1 MTPNVNHMVAAGIK
15 RDVAEK
21 WLPYVEQAL
30 ARFDILSEK
39 QVAAWLAQ
47 TAHESGGYVQLSEN
61 LNYSDIGLAGTW
73 PNRFAEIDP
82 ATKKPKKD
90 AKGFNIPNKFAK
102 ALHRNPE
109 AIANVVYGG
118 RLGNGPIESGEGWK
132 HRGMGLKQLTGKE
145 NQKKCGDALGVDF
158 IAKPE
163 LLLQPE
169 YASLSAAWFWVD
181 KKCGQLA
188 DADDFVGLTKR
199 INGAT
204 IGLADREKRYK
215 SVLESIKQGN

>member
-1 MTPNVNHMVAAGIK
+1 MTPTIKQLVAAGIK
-15 RDVAEK
+15 QPVAEK
-21 WLPYVEQAL
+21 WLSYVQQAL
-30 ARFDILSEK
+30 ARFNITSDR

-47 TAHESGGYVQLSEN
+47 TAHESGGYTQLSEN
-61 LNYSDIGLAGTW
+61 VNYSDVGLAGTW

-118 RLGNGPIESGEGWK
+118 RMGNGPIESGDGWK

-145 NQKKCGDALGVDF
+145 NQKRCGDALGIDF
-158 IAKPE
+158 VSNPE
-163 LLLQPE
+163 KLLEPE
-169 YASLSAAWFWVD
+169 FASLSAAWFWSD

-199 INGAT
+199 INGGT

-215 SVLESIKQGN
+215 AVLASITA

>member
-1 MTPNVNHMVAAGIK
+1 MTPTIKQLVAAGIK
-15 RDVAEK
+15 QPVAEK
-21 WLPYVEQAL
+21 WLPYVQQAL
-30 ARFDILSEK
+30 ARFNITSDR

-47 TAHESGGYVQLSEN
+47 TAHESGGYTQLSEN
-61 LNYSDIGLAGTW
+61 LNYSDVGLAGTW

-118 RLGNGPIESGEGWK
+118 RMGNGPIESGDGWK

-145 NQKKCGDALGVDF
+145 NQKRCGDALGVDF
-158 IAKPE
+158 VSNPE
-163 LLLQPE
+163 KLLEPE
-169 YASLSAAWFWVD
+169 FASLSAAWFWSD
-181 KKCGQLA
+181 KKCGLLA
-188 DADDFVGLTKR
+188 DANDFVGLTKK
-199 INGAT
+199 INGGT
-204 IGLADREKRYK
+204 IGLQDREKRYK
-215 SVLESIKQGN
+215 AVLASLGQ

>member
-1 MTPNVNHMVAAGIK
+1 MTPTIKQLVAAGIK
-15 RDVAEK
+15 QPVAEK
-21 WLPYVEQAL
+21 CLPYVQQAL
-30 ARFDILSEK
+30 ARFNITSDR

-47 TAHESGGYVQLSEN
+47 TAHESGGYTQLSEN
-61 LNYSDIGLAGTW
+61 LNYSDVGLAGTW

-118 RLGNGPIESGEGWK
+118 RMGNGPIESGDGWK

-145 NQKKCGDALGVDF
+145 NQKRCGDALGVDF
-158 IAKPE
+158 VSNPE
-163 LLLQPE
+163 KLLEPE
-169 YASLSAAWFWVD
+169 FASLSAAWFWSD
-181 KKCGQLA
+181 KKCGPLA
-188 DADDFVGLTKR
+188 DADDFVGLTKK
-199 INGAT
+199 INGGT
-204 IGLADREKRYK
+204 IGLQDREKRYK
-215 SVLESIKQGN
+215 AVLASLGQ

>member
-1 MTPNVNHMVAAGIK
+1 MTPTIDQLVAANIK
-15 RDVAEK
+15 QSVAEK
-21 WLPYVEQAL
+21 WLPYVQKAL
-30 ARFDILSEK
+30 NRFDITSEK
-39 QVAAWLAQ
+39 QVAAWIAQ
-47 TAHESGGYVQLSEN
+47 TAHESGGYVTLSEN
-61 LNYSDIGLAGTW
+61 LNYSDVGLAGTW

-82 ATKKPKKD
+82 STKKPKKD
-90 AKGFNIPNKFAK
+90 AKGFNIPNRFAK

-145 NQKKCGDALGVDF
+145 NHKRCGDALGIDF
-158 IAKPE
+158 ISNPE
-163 LLLQPE
+163 KLLEPE

-181 KKCGQLA
+181 KKCGPLA

-199 INGAT
+199 INGGT
-204 IGLADREKRYK
+204 IGLQDREKRYK
-215 SVLESIKQGN
+215 AVLASL